1 MKYVV
6 FLGDGMADLPYS
18 GLDNKTPL
26 EVAKHP
32 NLDKLAR
39 EGYFG
44 LARTVPKGMPA
55 GSDTANLSVFGYD
68 PEIYYSGRSPLEAV
82 SLGIDLDPN
91 DVTYRCNTVTL
102 SEADSIEDAVM
113 LDYSAGEIESELSK
127 QLIEAAQAKF
137 GCEAL
142 KLYNGISYRH
152 CLVLKDAQ
160 SGGEQTPPHDISKRP
175 VKGHLPK
182 GVNSEKLLEIMEWS
196 YKELKNHPI
205 NIERVKNGKAPAN
218 CLWFWGEGRKPALDP
233 YKDKFGIKKG
243 AVISAVDLIQGI
255 GRCAGL
261 DIIRVSGAT
270 GNYTTDFAA
279 KGQAAI
285 NALKNGA
292 EFVYIHVEAPDECG
306 HHCQVK
312 EKIWSIEQIDE
323 KIIAPV
329 MDYLKNCGE
338 DYAVLAM
345 PDHPTP
351 LEIMTHTPTPVP
363 FALYFS
369 DGRMGESGE
378 ECYTESRAAR
388 TGVNI
393 EKACTLM
400 ELMTK

>member
-6 FLGDGMADLPYS
+6 FLGDGMADLPYA

-44 LARTVPKGMPA
+44 LARTVPEGMPA

-82 SLGIDLDPN
+82 SLGIDLDQR

-127 QLIEAAQAKF
+127 QLIEAAQVKF

-175 VKGHLPK
+175 VKGHLPT
-182 GVNSEKLLEIMEWS
+182 GVNSEKLLE
-196 YKELKNHPI
+196 
-205 NIERVKNGKAPAN
+205 
-218 CLWFWGEGRKPALDP
+218 
-233 YKDKFGIKKG
+233 
-243 AVISAVDLIQGI
+243 
-255 GRCAGL
+255 
-261 DIIRVSGAT
+261 
-270 GNYTTDFAA
+270 
-279 KGQAAI
+279 
-285 NALKNGA
+285 
-292 EFVYIHVEAPDECG
+292 
-306 HHCQVK
+306 
-312 EKIWSIEQIDE
+312 
-323 KIIAPV
+323 
-329 MDYLKNCGE
+329 
-338 DYAVLAM
+338 
-345 PDHPTP
+345 
-351 LEIMTHTPTPVP
+351 
-363 FALYFS
+363 
-369 DGRMGESGE
+369 
-378 ECYTESRAAR
+378 
-388 TGVNI
+388 
-393 EKACTLM
+393 
-400 ELMTK
+400 